1 MKKVLLVSLFA
12 LFVCST
18 QSFATSAYT
27 IDDSAVEAVFDNSVN
42 VMNLDVDN
50 FNNSMVL
57 ENATMLKAGKSP
69 IAAFVICW
77 LLGGIAIHRVYL
89 GGTPLLVLGYI
100 VTIFGIFGLVP
111 LVDWIVLLV
120 DVFRDD
126 LGKHEGSDAFFMW

>member
-1 MKKVLLVSLFA
+1 MKKVLLVCLVALFA
-12 LFVCST
+12 ITSQSYAST
-18 QSFATSAYT
+18 AYT
-27 IDDSAVEAVFDNSVN
+27 IDDAAVEAVFDNSVS
-42 VMNLDVDN
+42 VIDLASESD
-50 FNNSMVL
+50 SMVL
-57 ENATMLKAGKSP
+57 ENAAMLKAGKSP

-100 VTIFGIFGLVP
+100 LTIFGIFGLVP

-120 DVFRDD
+120 DVFRND

>member
-1 MKKVLLVSLFA
+1 MKKVLLVCLLAMFA
-12 LFVCST
+12 ITSQT
-18 QSFATSAYT
+18 YASSAYT

-42 VMNLDVDN
+42 VMNLDLTDSN
-50 FNNSMVL
+50 DPMVL

-100 VTIFGIFGLVP
+100 VTVFGFVFLVP
-111 LVDWIVLLV
+111 FVDWLVLLV
-120 DVFRDD
+120 DVFRND

>member
-12 LFVCST
+12 LFVCTT

-42 VMNLDVDN
+42 VMNIDASN
-50 FNNSMVL
+50 FDNSMVL
-57 ENATMLKAGKSP
+57 ENAAMLKEGKSP
-69 IAAFVICW
+69 IVAFVLAWI
-77 LLGGIAIHRVYL
+77 LGPIAIHRVYL

-111 LVDWIVLLV
+111 FIDWIVLLV